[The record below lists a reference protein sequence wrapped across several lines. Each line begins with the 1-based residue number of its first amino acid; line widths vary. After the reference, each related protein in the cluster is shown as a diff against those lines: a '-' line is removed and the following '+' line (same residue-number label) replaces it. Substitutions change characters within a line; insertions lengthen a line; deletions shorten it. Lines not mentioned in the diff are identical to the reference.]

1 MHIFFAT
8 NNLGGGGTNVSRFLL
23 HLDKIKTKHIGI
35 LLNYYYLSLQSTPAF
50 DTSVLK
56 NILEYSDIKEFIRFV
71 KANFIEKKRQPDN
84 VTTEIDDLIKHYILD
99 SGTGNILRDLINENN
114 IQKDSLSN
122 LVELYLQF
130 SEKLNFNLVVALD
143 YALKY
148 THKKGEGESKI
159 YQEIAKGFSNNEK
172 ANLEILKTTIQC
184 VKKNNHKL
192 NIIAPL
198 HGFSFKSFDSYLDDI
213 LKLEQKE
220 SYEFYGFGL
229 GGIADIK
236 KLQNDLWKV
245 PEDFNQKL
253 KSLWIVSQ
261 LTKNTAAKIDNRKL
275 HVLGAGNVQLIP
287 LITYFGATSS
297 DCHSAWRR
305 ANDGDQDGDDESK
318 MLVPLINSKLQFIDN
333 VNPWEYRKL
342 SKIKNLNCDCPIC
355 QEYDIKAI
363 RKMISSGDNE
373 NFYFAK
379 ILIFIHALYQ
389 YDYVI
394 SFCEANKNYL
404 KEFTNSP
411 NEELNTLY
419 KTVLENIK

>member
-1 MHIFFAT
+1 MHTFFAT

-50 DTSVLK
+50 DTGVLK
-56 NILEYSDIKEFIRFV
+56 NISEYSDIKDFIRFV
-71 KANFIEKKRQPDN
+71 KANFIEKKRQPKN
-84 VTTEIDDLIKHYILD
+84 VKTEIDDLIKHYILD

-114 IQKDSLSN
+114 INKDSLSS
-122 LVELYLQF
+122 LVEMYLQF

-159 YQEIAKGFSNNEK
+159 YQELSKTFVNNEK
-172 ANLEILKTTIQC
+172 ANLEILKTTIQV
-184 VKKNNHKL
+184 VKQNNQKQ

-198 HGFSFKSFDSYLDDI
+198 HGYSFKSFDGYLEDI

-220 SYEFYGFGL
+220 NYKFLGFGL
-229 GGIADIK
+229 GGIADTK
-236 KLQNDLWKV
+236 KLQNELWNV
-245 PEDFNQKL
+245 PKEFNQKL

-261 LTKNTAAKIDNRKL
+261 LTKNTAAKIDNREL
-275 HVLGAGNVQLIP
+275 HVLGAGNISLIP

-305 ANDGDQDGDDESK
+305 ANDGDQDGVDESK
-318 MLVPLINSKLQFIDN
+318 MIVPLVNSKLQFIDN
-333 VNPWEYRKL
+333 EKPWEYLKL
-342 SKIKNLNCDCPIC
+342 SKINNLNCDCPIC
-355 QEYDIKAI
+355 LEYDIKAI
-363 RKMISSGDNE
+363 KKMFSSGDNE
-373 NFYFAK
+373 EFYFAK

-404 KEFTNSP
+404 KEFSNSP
-411 NEELNTLY
+411 NKELNSLY
-419 KTVLENIK
+419 KAVLENIK